1 MLERFGVGRGSLRE
15 ALRIL
20 EVNGLVVLKPGPR
33 GGPVVAPFD
42 PAHFGQM
49 MTLHLQALGTT
60 YRQLLDS
67 RVEYEAVLARKAA
80 EREGDEAGAIM
91 RAAMTGD
98 PAQSGDDTLYSAATG
113 GFHSAVGLASGN
125 PVLALAADA
134 IYAIWSVRVTRV
146 LSPGPARGR
155 PARPRGDREG
165 HREARPEAGRATHAG
180 AHGALQGVLRGALPR
195 PHGRPGRLELVEP
208 VHVPRGAAQDGG
220 PLDGGQGC
228 ARPDRRVAT
237 PGRTR
242 RPGVTP
248 ASRSRTAS
256 RDGVKAS
263 RATSRKGARSA

>member
-1 MLERFGVGRGSLRE
+1 VAQRTEKVAESVAREIVQDIRRNNLEPGSTLPPESAMLERFGVGRGSLRE

-49 MTLHLQALGTT
+49 MTLHLQSLGTT

-80 EREGDEAGAIM
+80 EREGDEPAAIM

-98 PAQSGDDTLYSAATG
+98 AGVANDDTLYSAATG

-146 LSPGPARGR
+146 LYPPDQRDDVLRDHAAIAKAIEKRDPKRAERLMREHMERYKEYCEERYPARM
-155 PARPRGDREG
+155 DD
-165 HREARPEAGRATHAG
+165 
-180 AHGALQGVLRGALPR
+180 
-195 PHGRPGRLELVEP
+195 LV
-208 VHVPRGAAQDGG
+208 DW
-220 PLDGGQGC
+220 
-228 ARPDRRVAT
+228 
-237 PGRTR
+237 
-242 RPGVTP
+242 
-248 ASRSRTAS
+248 S
-256 RDGVKAS
+256 
-263 RATSRKGARSA
+263 

>member
-1 MLERFGVGRGSLRE
+1 MAQRTEKVAESVAREIVRDIRRNNLQPGSTLPPESAMLERFGVGRGSLRE

-20 EVNGLVVLKPGPR
+20 EVNGLVLLKPGPR

-49 MTLHLQALGTT
+49 MTLHLQTLGTT

-80 EREGDEAGAIM
+80 EREGDDAAAIM

-98 PAQSGDDTLYSAATG
+98 PAQAGDDTLYSAATG

-146 LSPGPARGR
+146 LYPPDQRDDVLRDHAAIAKAIEKRDPKRAERLMREHMVRYKEYCEERYPARM
-155 PARPRGDREG
+155 DD
-165 HREARPEAGRATHAG
+165 
-180 AHGALQGVLRGALPR
+180 
-195 PHGRPGRLELVEP
+195 LV
-208 VHVPRGAAQDGG
+208 DW
-220 PLDGGQGC
+220 
-228 ARPDRRVAT
+228 
-237 PGRTR
+237 
-242 RPGVTP
+242 
-248 ASRSRTAS
+248 S
-256 RDGVKAS
+256 
-263 RATSRKGARSA
+263 

>member
-1 MLERFGVGRGSLRE
+1 MAQRTEKVAESVAREIVQDIRRNNLAPGSTLPAESAMLERFGVGRGSLRE

-80 EREGDEAGAIM
+80 ARVGDDAAAI
-91 RAAMTGD
+91 RGAAMTGE
-98 PAQSGDDTLYSAATG
+98 PGIANDDTLYSAATG

-146 LSPGPARGR
+146 LYPPDQRDDVLRDHAAIAKAIEKRDPKRAERLMREHMVRYKEYCEERYPARM
-155 PARPRGDREG
+155 DD
-165 HREARPEAGRATHAG
+165 
-180 AHGALQGVLRGALPR
+180 
-195 PHGRPGRLELVEP
+195 LV
-208 VHVPRGAAQDGG
+208 DW
-220 PLDGGQGC
+220 
-228 ARPDRRVAT
+228 
-237 PGRTR
+237 
-242 RPGVTP
+242 
-248 ASRSRTAS
+248 S
-256 RDGVKAS
+256 
-263 RATSRKGARSA
+263 

>member
-1 MLERFGVGRGSLRE
+1 MAQRTEKVAESVAREIVQDIRRNNLEAGATLPPESAMLERFGVGRGSLRE

-80 EREGDEAGAIM
+80 EREGDDAAVIM
-91 RAAMTGD
+91 RAAMTGE
-98 PAQSGDDTLYSAATG
+98 PGVANDDTLYSAATG

-146 LSPGPARGR
+146 LYPPDQRDDVLRDHAAIAKAIEKRDPKRAERLMREHMERYKEYCEERYPARM
-155 PARPRGDREG
+155 DD
-165 HREARPEAGRATHAG
+165 
-180 AHGALQGVLRGALPR
+180 
-195 PHGRPGRLELVEP
+195 LV
-208 VHVPRGAAQDGG
+208 DW
-220 PLDGGQGC
+220 
-228 ARPDRRVAT
+228 
-237 PGRTR
+237 
-242 RPGVTP
+242 
-248 ASRSRTAS
+248 S
-256 RDGVKAS
+256 
-263 RATSRKGARSA
+263 